1 MAGAYPGFC
10 FRVSLWEELTRMRKR
25 LFALL
30 LAACLVAGL
39 APAVSRAEVIEGDG
53 YTFDAETGTLHIK
66 NDAGSTQWRS
76 DPDIPK
82 EAVKSVTF
90 QRLDTPVLNLGPS
103 AFEGCVNLTGTIKL
117 NADATSIG
125 ENAFLGCDQVEL
137 ILIPEAAQ
145 ADIETA
151 GIPEQT
157 AYMVYRYDQYA
168 GGGYFYVCD
177 VHYGSLTQIV
187 FDGEIFDGTWS
198 CGVVFACEE
207 TYNVVP
213 APDETAWYYRTE
225 ADGEITVT
233 KYVTNPAYRHTIEL
247 PQSFGDLAIKQ
258 YAPDAFSHT
267 GLSAKNIIVVEEG
280 IQATIPEEISKVVV
294 KTENGAKVAY
304 LTAGT
309 SGSIADS
316 LHLLS
321 LPQDVGTLFL
331 KDVTCSVY
339 DLRLMEATAVC
350 YSEDAAGTIVITNVL
365 LSDFMPEQEYVVPS
379 TVEGKPVTTVMIN
392 TKNNYGLDKIATD
405 GSVNKILYESDPYD
419 DAAPCTITQIVQG
432 NRESVELPLT
442 IVGRP
447 VESIPE
453 TAFDES
459 VESIVVPEGLDVT
472 QPDDVCK
479 LVYALGADGQVTVT
493 DVIPGRDGSG
503 ALKPVTAPGTI
514 AGQTPVFSEAAQEK
528 MASIPHTHAGGTATC
543 VAPAACLLCGQP
555 YGAVDAA
562 NHAALTHVVRTDP
575 TCTVAG
581 NLEYWVCSAC
591 GKAFLD
597 AGGQTAVALDDT
609 ALAATGH
616 RYENGKCTIC
626 GAVDGGFQPA
636 MIAGANGVWQGGG
649 KDGLAFTSNAG
660 FADFVK
666 VQVDSQDLAPS
677 HYTVQEGSTKVT
689 LRASYLETLSAG
701 RHTIAIVSST
711 GTATAAFTILAAP
724 ADDEMTEAPMTGD
737 GSRPALWLALLLL
750 SGAALAAA
758 ERGRRRC
765 SR

>member
-1 MAGAYPGFC
+1 M
-10 FRVSLWEELTRMRKR
+10 
-25 LFALL
+25 FALL
-30 LAACLVAGL
+30 LAACLLAGL
-39 APAVSRAEVIEGDG
+39 VPAVASAQVIERDG
-53 YTFDAETGTLHIK
+53 YSFDTGTGALHIK

-90 QRLDTPVLNLGPS
+90 ERLYTPVLNLGPS

-125 ENAFLGCDQVEL
+125 ENAFLGCDQVDL
-137 ILIPEAAQ
+137 ILIPQGAQ
-145 ADIETA
+145 ADIEA
-151 GIPEQT
+151 ARIPEQT
-157 AYMVYRYDQYA
+157 AYVVYQYDRNESWSN
-168 GGGYFYVCD
+168 FYVCD
-177 VHYGSLTQIV
+177 VHYGSQTQVV
-187 FDGEIFDGTWS
+187 FDGTIFDGEWS
-198 CGVVFACEE
+198 CGVTLICEE

-233 KYVTNPAYRHTIEL
+233 KYVANPAYRHTIEL
-247 PQSFGDLAIKQ
+247 PQSFGDLVIKQ

-267 GLSAKNIIVVEEG
+267 GLSAKNIIVVAEG

-321 LPQDVGTLFL
+321 LPRDVGTLFL
-331 KDVTCSVY
+331 KDVTSSAY

-365 LSDFMPEQEYVVPS
+365 LSDVMPEQEYVVPS

-419 DAAPCTITQIVQG
+419 DAASCTITQIVQG
-432 NRESVELPLT
+432 SRESVELPLT
-442 IVGRP
+442 IAGRP
-447 VESIPE
+447 VESVPE

-459 VESIVVPEGLDVT
+459 VESIVAPEGLDVT

-514 AGQTPVFSEAAQEK
+514 AGQTPAFSEAVQEK
-528 MASIPHTHAGGTATC
+528 MKSIPHTHAGGTATC
-543 VAPAACLLCGQP
+543 VAPAACLLCGQA
-555 YGAVDAA
+555 YGAPDAA
-562 NHAALTHVVRTDP
+562 NHANLAHVARTEP
-575 TCTVAG
+575 TCTTAG
-581 NLEYWVCSAC
+581 NIEYWTCGAC
-591 GKAFLD
+591 RKAFSD
-597 AGGQTAVALDDT
+597 AGGKDEI
-609 ALAATGH
+609 ALADTVIAEKGH
-616 RYENGKCTIC
+616 RYENGTCTVC

-649 KDGLAFTSNAG
+649 KEGLAFTSNAG

-677 HYTVQEGSTKVT
+677 HYTAQEGSTKVN
-689 LRASYLETLSAG
+689 LRASYLETLPAG
-701 RHTIAIVSST
+701 RHTIAIVSRT
-711 GTATAAFTILAAP
+711 GTASAAFTILAAP
-724 ADDEMTEAPMTGD
+724 ADDDMTEAPMTGD

-758 ERGRRRC
+758 ESGRRRC

>member
-1 MAGAYPGFC
+1 M
-10 FRVSLWEELTRMRKR
+10 
-25 LFALL
+25 FALL
-30 LAACLVAGL
+30 LAACLLAGL
-39 APAVSRAEVIEGDG
+39 VPAVASAQVIERDG
-53 YTFDAETGTLHIK
+53 YSFDTGTGALHIK

-90 QRLDTPVLNLGPS
+90 QRLYTPVLNLGPS

-125 ENAFLGCDQVEL
+125 ENAFLGCDQVDL
-137 ILIPEAAQ
+137 ILIPQGAQ

-157 AYMVYRYDQYA
+157 AYVVYQYDRNESWSN
-168 GGGYFYVCD
+168 FYVCD
-177 VHYGSLTQIV
+177 VHYGSQTQAV
-187 FDGEIFDGTWS
+187 FDGTIFDGEWS
-198 CGVVFACEE
+198 CGVTLVCEE

-213 APDETAWYYRTE
+213 KSTGTAWYYRTE
-225 ADGEITVT
+225 ADGEVTVT
-233 KYVTNPAYRHTIEL
+233 KYVTNPAYQHTIEL
-247 PQSFGDLAIKQ
+247 PQSFGDLVIKQ

-316 LHLLS
+316 LYLLS
-321 LPQDVGTLFL
+321 LPRDVGTLFL
-331 KDVTCSVY
+331 KDVTGSAY

-350 YSEDAAGTIVITNVL
+350 YSEDAAGAIVITNVL

-392 TKNNYGLDKIATD
+392 TRNNYGLDKIATD

-419 DAAPCTITQIVQG
+419 DAAPCTITQIFQG

-442 IVGRP
+442 MAGKP

-459 VESIVVPEGLDVT
+459 VESIVVPEGLDVA
-472 QPDDVCK
+472 QPDNVCK

-514 AGQTPVFSEAAQEK
+514 AGRTPVFSEAVQEK
-528 MASIPHTHAGGTATC
+528 MKSIPHTHAGGTATC
-543 VAPAACLLCGQP
+543 VAPAACLLCGQA
-555 YGAVDAA
+555 YGAPDAA
-562 NHAALTHVVRTDP
+562 NHANLAHVARTEP
-575 TCTVAG
+575 TCTTAG
-581 NLEYWVCSAC
+581 NIEYWTCGAC
-591 GKAFLD
+591 RKAFSD
-597 AGGQTAVALDDT
+597 AGGKDEI
-609 ALAATGH
+609 ALAGTVIAEKGH
-616 RYENGKCTIC
+616 RYENGTCTVC

-677 HYTVQEGSTKVT
+677 HYTAQEGSTKVT
-689 LRASYLETLSAG
+689 LRASYLETLPAG
-701 RHTIAIVSST
+701 RHTIAIVSRT
-711 GTATAAFTILAAP
+711 GTASAAFTILAAP
-724 ADDEMTEAPMTGD
+724 ADDDMTEAPMTGD
-737 GSRPALWLALLLL
+737 GSRPALWLSLLLL

-758 ERGRRRC
+758 ESGRRRC

>member
-213 APDETAWYYRTE
+213 KSTGTAWHYRTE
-225 ADGEITVT
+225 ADGEITIT
-233 KYVTNPAYRHTIEL
+233 KYITNPSRGNTIEL
-247 PQSFGDLAIKQ
+247 PQSLGDLAIKQ
-258 YAPDAFSHT
+258 YAPDAFSYT
-267 GLSAKNIIVVEEG
+267 GLSAKDIIIVGEG
-280 IQATIPEEISKVVV
+280 IQATIPEEISKVVI
-294 KTENGAKVAY
+294 KTENGEQVAY

-309 SGSIADS
+309 SGSIADAS
-316 LHLLS
+316 RLW
-321 LPQDVGTLFL
+321 LPGEVGTLFL
-331 KDVTCSVY
+331 KDINVNTN
-339 DLRLMEATAVC
+339 DLMMSDATTAVY
-350 YSEDAAGTIVITNVL
+350 YSENAGEIVITDVQLGML
-365 LSDFMPEQEYVVPS
+365 LFEQEYVVPA

-392 TKNNYGLDKIATD
+392 TWENYRLEWIVTD
-405 GSVNKILYESDPYD
+405 SSVNKILYERNRRD

-432 NRESVELPLT
+432 DQDSVELPQT
-442 IVGRP
+442 IAGRP
-447 VESIPE
+447 VGSVPE

-459 VESIVVPEGLDVT
+459 VESIVVPEGLDVA

-514 AGQTPVFSEAAQEK
+514 AGQTPVFSEAVQEK
-528 MASIPHTHAGGTATC
+528 MKSIPHTHAGGTATC
-543 VAPAACLLCGQP
+543 VAPAACLLCGQA
-555 YGAVDAA
+555 YGAPDAA
-562 NHAALTHVVRTDP
+562 NHANLAHVARTEP
-575 TCTVAG
+575 TCTTAG
-581 NLEYWVCSAC
+581 NIEYWTCGAC
-591 GKAFLD
+591 RKAFSD
-597 AGGQTAVALDDT
+597 AGGKDEI
-609 ALAATGH
+609 ALADTVIAEKGH
-616 RYENGKCTIC
+616 RYENGTCTVC

-649 KDGLAFTSNAG
+649 KEGLAFTSNAG
-660 FADFVK
+660 FADFIK

-677 HYTVQEGSTKVT
+677 HYTAQEGSTKVT
-689 LRASYLETLSAG
+689 LRASYLETLPAG
-701 RHTIAIVSST
+701 RHTIAIVSRT
-711 GTATAAFTILAAP
+711 GTASAAFTILAAP
-724 ADDEMTEAPMTGD
+724 ADDDMTEAPMTGD
-737 GSRPALWLALLLL
+737 GSRPALWLSLLLL

-758 ERGRRRC
+758 ESGRRRC